1 MDGLGGLPTKAA
13 DIKDKNM
20 KAIAGLLALFI
31 SAPIWY
37 YLLYQILVRVN
48 ASELMFFLYWIY
60 LPVSIFAGALTKI
73 AESE

>member
-1 MDGLGGLPTKAA
+1 
-13 DIKDKNM
+13 M
-20 KAIAGLLALFI
+20 KAISGLLALLI

-60 LPVSIFAGALTKI
+60 LPVGIFAAILAKI
-73 AESE
+73 AESK